1 MTTGTSRA
9 RQIGEKTF
17 SCEEQRVFAQ
27 VSRDCNPMHVD
38 PVAARRLMTGRQVV
52 HGIHILL
59 SALEFWQNDTA
70 SPPLS
75 IACSFS
81 NPLSVGEP
89 LVFRQFC
96 EADNTS
102 TVEAS
107 VNGLLCASI
116 TLATAREQAPTQAW
130 SSLDEATPGGNICTI
145 GKLAQPLDEAAESHV
160 GKQYALGLDDADLSA
175 LFPNSLRY
183 LGKEGVAS
191 TLALSF
197 FVGMVCPGLHSVF
210 SSLKIDLHVDEA
222 LRDDHLRFRVLKYDD
237 RFRLFDIAFRGCIQ
251 GVIKA
256 FLRPPAQSQ
265 PSLEELSAYVQAD
278 EFKGSRS
285 LIIGGSRGLGEV
297 TAKILAAGG
306 GDVILTYASGRD
318 DARIICDEINARQRS
333 HCQVEKLDLTTDSFN
348 SVNIDWNSLHS
359 IYFFATPRIFRK
371 KAELFDSGLFHE
383 FCDFYIG
390 KFYGLCTFLE
400 TSISTG
406 RIKVYFPSSVYV
418 EERPRGM
425 AEYAMAKSAAELLI
439 QEINRTFHKLTVSCT
454 RLPRLSTDQTVTI
467 LKVSTGSNAATLLP
481 LIRSMHA

>member
-1 MTTGTSRA
+1 MTTVAPRV

-17 SCEEQRVFAQ
+17 SVEEQRVFAQ
-27 VSRDCNPMHVD
+27 ISRDCNPMHVD
-38 PVAARRLMTGRQVV
+38 PIAARRLMTGRQVV

-70 SPPLS
+70 SSPAS
-75 IACSFS
+75 IACSFN
-81 NPLSVGEP
+81 NPVSVGEP
-89 LVFRQFC
+89 LLFRQFC
-96 EADNTS
+96 EADKQS

-116 TLATAREQAPTQAW
+116 TFASTREDAPAKAG
-130 SSLDEATPGGNICTI
+130 SSLAEAAPSGNVRTI
-145 GKLAQPLDEAAESHV
+145 GKLSQPLDEAPEFHI
-160 GKQYALGLDDADLSA
+160 GKQYALELDDSDFSA
-175 LFPNSLRY
+175 LFPNSQRY
-183 LGKEGVAS
+183 LGKQGVAS

-197 FVGMVCPGLHSVF
+197 IVGMVCPGLHSVF
-210 SSLKIDLHVDEA
+210 SSLKIDLHADEA
-222 LRDDHLRFRVLKYDD
+222 PHESLLRFRVRKYDD
-237 RFRLFDIAFRGCIQ
+237 RFRLFDISFRGCIQ
-251 GVIKA
+251 GEIKA
-256 FLRPPAQSQ
+256 FLRPPAQLQ
-265 PSLEELSAYVQAD
+265 PSVEELSGYVQAE

-306 GDVILTYASGRD
+306 GDVVITYASGRD
-318 DARIICDEINARQRS
+318 DARVISNEINARQRS
-333 HCQVEKLDLTTDSFN
+333 HCQVQKLDLTSDSFC
-348 SVNIDWNSLHS
+348 SVHIDWNSLHS

-383 FCDFYIG
+383 FCDFYIE
-390 KFYGLCTFLE
+390 KFYELCAFLE
-400 TSISTG
+400 MSLTTG
-406 RIKVYFPSSVYV
+406 RIKVYFPSTVAV
-418 EERPRGM
+418 EERPKGM